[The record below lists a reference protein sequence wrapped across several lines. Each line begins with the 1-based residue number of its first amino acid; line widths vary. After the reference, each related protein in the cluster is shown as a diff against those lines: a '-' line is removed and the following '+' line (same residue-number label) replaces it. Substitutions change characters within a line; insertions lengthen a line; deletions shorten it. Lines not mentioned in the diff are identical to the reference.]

1 MGKSWCF
8 VLRAT
13 ESVLA
18 KVYNHANKA
27 KGGMIDIM
35 SQKNTKD
42 RNSWEKVKDSV
53 FVSVVNQEK
62 QQTFLEEGRIPCY
75 HWEGLSFFCRLKEYN
90 NGIMQPIRI
99 HQEMMREWDCTFHQ
113 LFSQAVKNTEC
124 ESVIIQAERLL
135 PECNRENIKMQM
147 FVFTNQE
154 RTFGASGAFFSR
166 KVKELA
172 EQNNSSLFILPSS
185 VHEAVLIPDKGSL
198 SAGEFVDIL
207 KVENRTHMT
216 ELEILSDELY
226 YYDRIQKIFCRY

>member
-90 NGIMQPIRI
+90 NGTM
-99 HQEMMREWDCTFHQ
+99 
-113 LFSQAVKNTEC
+113 
-124 ESVIIQAERLL
+124 
-135 PECNRENIKMQM
+135 
-147 FVFTNQE
+147 
-154 RTFGASGAFFSR
+154 
-166 KVKELA
+166 
-172 EQNNSSLFILPSS
+172 
-185 VHEAVLIPDKGSL
+185 
-198 SAGEFVDIL
+198 
-207 KVENRTHMT
+207 
-216 ELEILSDELY
+216 
-226 YYDRIQKIFCRY
+226 